1 MEEFYLVTAIGV
13 ADKSFIVYL
22 FVCPNDY
29 LISLGPASLHCIIR
43 IV

>member
-29 LISLGPASLHCIIR
+29 LISLVLLLFIASFSKF
-43 IV
+43 